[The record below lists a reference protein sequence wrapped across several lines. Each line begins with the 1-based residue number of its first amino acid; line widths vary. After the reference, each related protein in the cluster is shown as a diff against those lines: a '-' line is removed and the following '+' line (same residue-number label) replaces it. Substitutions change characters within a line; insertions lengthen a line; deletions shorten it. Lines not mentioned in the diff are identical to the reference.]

1 MDNQKKI
8 LKLCDYLRQVASLRQ
23 RTVKNLKEQEWTLTL
38 GELPVDPKRIR
49 RFAPGAELPEGAPE
63 GLLLEVQKPEFA
75 PCPEL
80 PFDLIGWVRTPRWKN
95 FEVTELEPY
104 EERQKNDPRLGTV
117 TERFVDSGVRLAAWE
132 DWKRHRNLWR
142 AGELAKSRT
151 HKLFMEL
158 YGIYDRIRQDPE
170 RLELMVGSAVF
181 LNGLQTELEH
191 PLLLKKVRLHYDAHG
206 NKMQVLDTE
215 SATEVYTELLQDLP
229 GVEGASMRAFAG
241 LVEEAELHPLSEHL
255 PKFLTRTAGQL
266 SPHCRAAAQKFELLP
281 TDWYLLYPRPVLLLR
296 RHDEGTARAIGAL
309 ADAIGA
315 GGEVPRS
322 LLEIVDPDLEP
333 VKAEMPKEDTGDSL
347 ADARGEAA
355 DLLLAKPANAEQLA
369 IAREIGEAPAV
380 VVQGPPGTGKTHTI
394 ANLLGHFLAQGQ
406 HVLVT
411 SQASK
416 ALSVLKDKLPGGMQ
430 DLCVSLLSDSR
441 EDMERSVAGI
451 CEMLGRH
458 SAEELQ
464 AQADRLSRQRQEL
477 LERQARVRKQ
487 LHDIRK
493 AEAQRDFFTLGGKAW
508 SLSRMAEFLH
518 SHSELADRL
527 PGPLAAETPF
537 PLKPGELAEL
547 YVLNGDFSE
556 ASLKD
561 LGGKLPASQKLLLP
575 AQARKLLQSLGEQ
588 RREEERLLA
597 GLKQASVNAQGE
609 VCMDGLPVAENL
621 SAEHLREARF
631 FWGRIDFSRLAQ
643 PWARAAMLAGREGG
657 ARREVWEM
665 LGRDIERVQQLKAMA
680 MKQQFGHKLEY
691 RLDEPLSEELLQQL
705 SEMAESADANGGGLS
720 WWIRLRHPEWKKVQ
734 QGFLVDGKPLA
745 RLRDC
750 QMAMQ
755 YVSLALAREQVHR
768 EWEQLLVPCGYP
780 ALKELQA
787 GAGGEDADDV
797 ASARW
802 REVASM
808 LDWYRDTWENMMVL
822 LEQAGLKPAL
832 LLARR
837 EFLTPQAR
845 LQYEQQWLE
854 HELPKWLRLISLHY
868 LEQPREDVLAPMRE
882 ELAAANGDITAELSA
897 ALQDCDADRYEA
909 AYGRLLHYEALVPRY
924 QRRQALLTQLM
935 PSAPHWVEKLVE
947 QAGQEVLP
955 PEEAEAAWTYEQ
967 LRMKMES
974 LPKQDVET
982 MAAEAGDIATALGEI
997 TQELAE
1003 KRAWQHLLEHV
1014 AGGSLQASL
1023 IGWSKAVKKIGRGK
1037 GKYAARHIREAR
1049 KCMMEAQAAVPAW
1062 IMPLS
1067 RVWQNLQPD
1076 SPKFDII
1083 IMDEAS
1089 QADILALP
1097 LLYFAKKAII
1107 VGDDQQVSPADIG
1120 LAAEEVLQLQSANI
1134 EGVVAHAS
1142 LYTMDTSLY
1151 DIAQMHF
1158 SARMLTEH
1166 FRSVPEI
1173 IGYSNKLSY
1182 GGRIQPLRE
1191 AGSSHF
1197 VPLVDYLASGSRG
1210 AGKVNE
1216 REAEELVAL
1225 FAACLEQPE
1234 YKGKSFGAISML
1246 GTEQPKLIRELAAER
1261 LGITALE
1268 ERHFLSGTPATFQG
1282 DERDIIFLSLV
1293 DSASEEEG
1301 QLRLAGAGHGADR
1314 QKRYNVAVSRA
1325 RDQLWVVHSMELSA
1339 LKEGDIRRGLLEY
1352 VLDPDIRSSLQPEE
1366 EPTALEGAVSA
1377 ALLQAGYVTHLQYP
1391 LGSSRLGLVVICG
1404 RRRICI
1410 DCQGEH
1416 WYEPEQAEAQQ
1427 RTQAVL
1433 QRLGWNFLRVL
1444 GSDWYR
1450 DPEKALDLLV
1460 SRLKALGLE
1469 PGMTETDRE
1478 AGEARAALLERV
1490 QARARELLAEW
1501 AGTES

>member
-23 RTVKNLKEQEWTLTL
+23 KTVKNIREQEWSLTL

-63 GLLLEVQKPEFA
+63 GLLLEVQKPDFV
-75 PCPEL
+75 PCLEL

-95 FEVTELEPY
+95 FEVTDLEPY
-104 EERQKNDPRLGTV
+104 EERQKNDPRLGVV

-151 HKLFMEL
+151 QKLFLEL

-170 RLELMVGSAVF
+170 RLELLVGNGVF
-181 LNGLQTELEH
+181 LNGLQMELEH
-191 PLLLKKVRLHYDAHG
+191 PLLLKKVRLHYDAEG

-229 GVEGASMRAFAG
+229 GIEGPNMRAFAG
-241 LVEEAELHPLSEHL
+241 IVEEAELHPLSEHL
-255 PKFLTRTAGQL
+255 PKFLSRTAGQL
-266 SPHCRAAAQKFELLP
+266 SPHCRAAAEKFELLP
-281 TDWYLLYPRPVLLLR
+281 TDWYLIFPRPVLFLR
-296 RHDEGTARAIGAL
+296 RHDEGTARAIAAL
-309 ADAIGA
+309 AEAIEA

-322 LLEIVDPDLEP
+322 LLEIADPDYEP
-333 VKAEMPKEDTGDSL
+333 ARVELPEEDEAAHL
-347 ADARGEAA
+347 AAARGEAK
-355 DLLLAKPANAEQLA
+355 DLLLAKPANGEQLA
-369 IAREIGEAPAV
+369 IVKEIEQASAV

-406 HVLVT
+406 HVLIT
-411 SQASK
+411 SQSSK
-416 ALSVLKDKLPGGMQ
+416 ALSVLKDKLPGGMK

-451 CEMLGRH
+451 CEMLSRH

-464 AQADRLSRQRQEL
+464 AQADRLSRQREEL
-477 LERQARVRKQ
+477 LKRQAQVREQ
-487 LHDIRK
+487 LDAVRR
-493 AEAQRDFFTLGGKAW
+493 AESQRDFFVLGGKAW

-518 SHSELADRL
+518 RHEELAGSL
-527 PGPLAAETPF
+527 PGPLAPETPF

-547 YVLNGDFSE
+547 YVLNADFTE
-556 ASLKD
+556 ESLKD
-561 LGGKLPASQKLLLP
+561 LAGKLPASQKLLLP
-575 AQARKLLQSLGEQ
+575 AQARKILQGRGE
-588 RREEERLLA
+588 RRQEEERLLA
-597 GLKQASVNAQGE
+597 GLKQAGLNAQGE
-609 VCMDGLPVAENL
+609 VCMDDLPVAEKL
-621 SAEHLREARF
+621 SPEHLREAQVF
-631 FWGRIDFSRLAQ
+631 LLKLDFKLLEE

-665 LGRDIERVQQLKAMA
+665 LGSDIERVQQLKALA

-691 RLDEPLSEELLQQL
+691 KLSEPLSEELLQQL
-705 SEMAESADANGGGLS
+705 SEMAEAADANGGGLS

-734 QGFLVDGKPLA
+734 QGFLLDGKPLA
-745 RLRDC
+745 RLKDC
-750 QMAMQ
+750 RMAMQ
-755 YVSLALAREQVHR
+755 YVSLGLAREQVHR

-780 ALKELQA
+780 SLKELQA
-787 GAGGEDADDV
+787 KAAGEDADDV

-808 LDWYRDTWENMMVL
+808 LDWYGETWSKLMAL
-822 LEQAGLKPAL
+822 LERAGLKPAL

-837 EFLTPQAR
+837 EYLTPQAR
-845 LQYEQQWLE
+845 LQYELDWLE
-854 HELPKWLRLISLHY
+854 KELPRWLRLITLHY
-868 LEQPREDVLAPMRE
+868 LEQPKEDLLAPTSE
-882 ELAAANGDITAELSA
+882 ELAAASGQVTAELSA
-897 ALQDCDADRYEA
+897 ALQDCDPDRYEA
-909 AYGRLLHYEALVPRY
+909 AYGRLLHYEALLPRY
-924 QRRQALLTQLM
+924 KRRQALLAQLV
-935 PSAPHWVEKLVE
+935 PAAHHWAEMLLE

-955 PEEAEAAWTYEQ
+955 PEKAEDAWTYEQ

-974 LPKQDVET
+974 LPKHDVET

-1023 IGWSKAVKKIGRGK
+1023 IGWSKAVQKIGRGK
-1037 GKYAARHIREAR
+1037 GKYAARHMREAR
-1049 KCMMEAQAAVPAW
+1049 RCMLEAQAAVPAW

-1067 RVWQNLQPD
+1067 RVWQNLRPD
-1076 SPKFDII
+1076 SPKFDLI

-1097 LLYFAKKAII
+1097 LLYFARKAII
-1107 VGDDQQVSPADIG
+1107 VGDDQQVSPADVG
-1120 LAAEEVLQLQSANI
+1120 LAAEDVLQLQSANI

-1173 IGYSNKLSY
+1173 IGYSNKLCY

-1191 AGSSHF
+1191 AGTSPFS
-1197 VPLVDYLASGSRG
+1197 PLVDHLSSGIR
-1210 AGKVNE
+1210 AGKLNE
-1216 REAEELVAL
+1216 GEAEELVAL
-1225 FAACLEQPE
+1225 LAACLEQPE

-1246 GTEQPKLIRELAAER
+1246 GTEQPRLIRELAAER
-1261 LGITALE
+1261 LGITVLE

-1293 DSASEEEG
+1293 DSLEEGEG
-1301 QLRLAGAGHGADR
+1301 QLRLAGAGRGADR

-1352 VLDPDIRSSLQPEE
+1352 VLAPDVSRSLQPEE
-1366 EPTALEGAVSA
+1366 EPTALESAVSS

-1391 LGSSRLGLVVICG
+1391 LGSYRLGLVVICG

-1416 WYEPEQAEAQQ
+1416 WYEPEQAAAAQ

-1433 QRLGWNFLRVL
+1433 QRLGWSFLRVL
-1444 GSDWYR
+1444 GSAWYR
-1450 DPEKALDLLV
+1450 DPEQELDRLL

-1478 AGEARAALLERV
+1478 AGETRAALLERV